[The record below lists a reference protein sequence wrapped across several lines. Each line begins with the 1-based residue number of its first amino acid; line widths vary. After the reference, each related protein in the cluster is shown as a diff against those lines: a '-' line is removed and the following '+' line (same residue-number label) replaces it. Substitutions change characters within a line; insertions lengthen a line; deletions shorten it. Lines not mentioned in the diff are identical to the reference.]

1 MKRNF
6 TVVLLPVVITFL
18 LITFFCFVS
27 FAQSGSAFRDYNN
40 NGVKD
45 TYEPGVAGILVKSYE
60 TGDVL
65 HGTAVTAG
73 NGTYTLSP
81 AASPGQ
87 PLRIEFEIPA
97 ASTNFYGAVNTIDN
111 AAPGGAAYGSAVQFV
126 TGSASNIN
134 FAINNPANYT
144 TSNSRLITCGYVA
157 GDPLAPGVDYF
168 TANFTAISEFDYAR
182 TGGINTVA
190 LANEVGSLWALS
202 YNKRQKKLYAAA
214 CIKRHA
220 GLGPLGID
228 GIYKINVTA
237 PYNPTKFIELYDDY
251 GINTGAVTVNGAGG
265 RDLPNSM
272 ELLSKDSL
280 AYWQAAKVGIGGM
293 DFSDDE
299 KYLYLVNLYDKKLYI
314 IEMDADNNPLT
325 APVLADITSYTI
337 PNPGCSNNDYQPFA
351 VKYYR
356 GKVYVGIVCTAFTTQ
371 NVNDLAATVYS
382 FNGSGFTSVLTA
394 PLNYAKGQVSTGC
407 AIKNWGPWVN
417 TLPGTFC
424 DNNLVINPQPILS
437 DIDFDNDGSMVMG
450 FADRTGFQLGH
461 QQLLPQYPAVTD
473 LYEARSGGD
482 ILRAYN
488 NNGVF
493 ELEYNGKEGLS
504 SSNPA
509 TAGAGNNE
517 GPGGGEFYFDDRQFV
532 LGGLNHA
539 ETGTGSV
546 LMKPGEPS
554 VLATTYDPLDGV
566 DNLFTAGII
575 QMNNTIGGKEQGF
588 VVYSYT
594 YFGGFGK
601 AINMGDLELI
611 DELPPIEIGNRV
623 WDDLNHNNL
632 QDAGEPG
639 FANVIID
646 LYDETGLILL
656 AYTTTNANGNWYFN
670 NTNVTGG
677 LLPHKNYKIRIRKTQ
692 FNTSGWGILYG
703 YLLVVPFQTSNGLA
717 GYSDSDAIF
726 MGDGS
731 AEISIT
737 TGDYGWSNHNLD
749 IGVVYSAVLDK
760 ETVSLKAVKKNK
772 SVELSWLVETTEAF
786 TSFAIEYSTN
796 GRSFYTLKQLDA
808 VKGQLNYYYIHTSAL
823 MQANYYRIKA
833 TTNNNKAYYTPVETI
848 VLEDKVKVVL
858 YPNPAQNDLFI
869 QLPVEIMNHALQLDI
884 MNASGQTILS
894 TVINKVAS
902 SKKVDVSSLKNGL
915 YFVSIQSITGEKHI
929 SKIIIQK

>member
-6 TVVLLPVVITFL
+6 IIVLPASVITLL
-18 LITFFCFVS
+18 LITFFSSVS

-45 TYEPGVAGILVKSYE
+45 AYEPGAAAILVKSYT

-65 HGTAVTAG
+65 YGTATTAS
-73 NGTYTLSP
+73 NGSYSLSP
-81 AASPGQ
+81 AAGSGQ

-97 ASTNFYGAVNTIDN
+97 SSSNFYGAVNTIDH
-111 AAPGGAAYGSAVQFV
+111 AVPSGAAYGSAVQFV

-144 TSNSRLITCGYVA
+144 TSNSRLVTCGYVA
-157 GDPLAPGVDYF
+157 GDPLDPGGDYF
-168 TANFTAISEFDYAR
+168 TANFTAISEFDYAM
-182 TGGINTVA
+182 TGGINTFA

-202 YNKRQKKLYAAA
+202 YNKRQKKLYTAA
-214 CIKRHA
+214 CLKRHA

-228 GIYKINVTA
+228 GIYKMNVAA
-237 PYNPTKFIELYDDY
+237 PYNPTKFIELYEDY
-251 GINTGAVTVNGAGG
+251 GINVGTVGINGAGG

-272 ELLSKDSL
+272 ESLSKDSL
-280 AYWQAAKVGIGGM
+280 AYWQATKVGIGGM

-299 KYLYLVNLYDKKLYI
+299 KYLYLVNLYDKKLYS

-325 APVLADITSYTI
+325 APALADITSYAI

-356 GKVYVGIVCTAFTTQ
+356 GQVYVGVVCTAFTTQ
-371 NVNDLAATVYS
+371 NVNDLAATAYR
-382 FNGSGFTSVLTA
+382 FNGSSFTSVLST

-407 AIKNWGPWVN
+407 ATKNWAPWVN
-417 TLPGTFC
+417 ALPATFC
-424 DNNLVINPQPILS
+424 DNNIVINPQPILS

-450 FADRTGFQLGH
+450 FADRSGFQLGH
-461 QQLLPQYPAVTD
+461 QQWLPQYPGVTN
-473 LYEARSGGD
+473 LYEARTGGD
-482 ILRAYN
+482 VLRAYN
-488 NNGVF
+488 NNGFF

-504 SSNPA
+504 SSNPV

-517 GPGGGEFYFDDRQFV
+517 GPGGGEFYFDDRQFI

-539 ETGTGSV
+539 ETATGSV

-554 VLATTYDPLDGV
+554 ILATTYDPLDGV

-575 QMNNTIGGKEQGF
+575 QMNNTTGGKEQGF

-623 WDDLNHNNL
+623 WNDVNHNNL
-632 QDAGEPG
+632 QDADEPG

-646 LYDETGLILL
+646 LYNTTGLILL
-656 AYTTTNANGNWYFN
+656 ASTTTNANGNWYFN

-677 LLPHKNYKIRIRKTQ
+677 LLPNNNYKVRIRKTQ
-692 FNTSGWGILYG
+692 FNTSGWGVLYG
-703 YLLVVPFQTSNGLA
+703 YLLVMPFQTGNGLA

-731 AEISIT
+731 AEISVT
-737 TGDYGWSNHNLD
+737 TGDYGWSNHNVD
-749 IGVVYSAVLDK
+749 IGLVYSAVLDK
-760 ETVSLKAVKKNK
+760 TTVSLKAVKKNK
-772 SVELSWLVETTEAF
+772 SVELNWLVEANNAF
-786 TSFAIEYSTN
+786 NSFVIEYSTD
-796 GRSFYTLKQLDA
+796 GRIFYALEQSDA
-808 VKGQLNYYYIHTSAL
+808 IKGKSNYSYLHTSPL

-833 TTNNNKAYYTPVETI
+833 TANNNRAYYTPVQTI
-848 VLEDKVKVVL
+848 VLEDKIIVGL
-858 YPNPAQNDLFI
+858 YPNPVQNDLFV
-869 QLPVEIMNHALQLDI
+869 QLPVEIMNHAVQLDI
-884 MNASGQTILS
+884 MNATGQTILS
-894 TVINKVAS
+894 KSIGKAAS
-902 SKKVDVSSLKNGL
+902 REKIDVSILKNGL
-915 YFVSIQSITGEKHI
+915 YFISIQSSTAEKQI